1 MNINPFIDL
10 IATVLNL
17 YGWVLLV
24 HIIMVWLIY
33 FDILNRY
40 NRPIQR
46 INDVLYRLT
55 EPVLSR
61 IRSFIPPIGGVDMSP
76 IIVFILIRFLINA
89 LYQYFYHYNPR

>member
-17 YGWVLLV
+17 YGWVLLA

-40 NRPIQR
+40 SRPIQR
-46 INDVLYRLT
+46 ANDLLYRLT

-61 IRSFIPPIGGVDMSP
+61 VRSIIPLIGGVDVSP
-76 IIVFILIRFLINA
+76 IIVFILIRFIIKV
-89 LYQYFYHYNPR
+89 LYQYFYR